1 MYHWEVVGGGWRIC
15 GCANTHDSAEA
26 DAHAAAGRRG
36 IEKYDVSIVVKW
48 P

>member
-15 GCANTHDSAEA
+15 GCAYTYDSAEA

-36 IEKYDVSIVVKW
+36 IDKYDVSIVVKW